1 MPVFHFEV
9 RTPTHVIVTE
19 GVELPNHTS
28 ARVEAARR
36 IGNLLTEHAGQLWVD
51 QEWQMDITDA
61 EGLILYIIQVGTSN
75 TAATQGAS

>member
-1 MPVFHFEV
+1 MPIFHFEV

-19 GVELPNHTS
+19 GVELTNHTA

-36 IGNLLTEHAGQLWVD
+36 IGVLLNEHAGQLWVD

-61 EGLILYIIQVGTSN
+61 DGLILYIIQVSTSN
-75 TAATQGAS
+75 TAATQGAA